1 MIQYN
6 YNKERGVVHMLPK
19 CVTVG
24 RYVFTQIRVDEYGV
38 QYYSVQEGTDICIDY
53 DHPFSS
59 IDEMYSWVAD
69 HS

>member
-1 MIQYN
+1 
-6 YNKERGVVHMLPK
+6 MLPK

>member
-1 MIQYN
+1 MKI
-6 YNKERGVVHMLPK
+6 RRLRTMLPK

-24 RYVFTQIRVDEYGV
+24 RYIFTQIRVDEDGI
-38 QYYSVQEGTDICIDY
+38 QYYSIQSGTDICVDY

-59 IDEMYSWVAD
+59 IDEMRSWVAD